1 MSKLINYVFSGF
13 FKQDSC
19 PKIEVDQRTPSLN
32 QFQDKNLFPNMVT
45 EGVLMANSN
54 SFVDLDKNLKLSN
67 DNKIVEYFHKERL
80 SIPEFNQ
87 SFDLIDLTKF
97 IYVILFNERCMN
109 SNLLSA

>member
-13 FKQDSC
+13 FKQDSS
-19 PKIEVDQRTPSLN
+19 PKIDADQREPSLN
-32 QFQDKNLFPNMVT
+32 QFEEKNLFPNMVP

-54 SFVDLDKNLKLSN
+54 SFVDLDKNLKISN
-67 DNKIVEYFHKERL
+67 DNKYVEYFHKERL

-97 IYVILFNERCMN
+97 ISVILFKDRCMN
-109 SNLLSA
+109 SSLLSA